1 MNELQTML
9 ADTANRLFTDKL
21 TKQVRIAAE
30 EGEWPQDLW
39 NAVEENGFPRVLVSE
54 AHGGAGAQWPDALVL
69 LKSCGTHAVP
79 LPLAETI
86 LANWF
91 LDQAGI
97 DVPDGPI
104 TFASAQL
111 TSGPDGMALAGPMQD
126 VPFAAN
132 CTHVVALSPS
142 DGTDGGIQVA
152 LFASPQVGQANSTIA
167 RESVAEVSVSGAAIA
182 SGLASLPLNSAMLF
196 GALARSAAIA
206 GALQSV
212 LLQAVQ
218 YAGERVQFGRP
229 ISKFQAVQH
238 QLAELATHAASVG
251 VAVDAAARA
260 VLADPNAAEFDI
272 AAAKVRASD
281 AAQIGASIA
290 HQTHGA
296 IGFTY
301 EHGLHFWTRRL
312 WSWGPEYGGAAHWAQ
327 LLGKNAIEGG
337 GHSLWATV
345 TAR

>member
-1 MNELQTML
+1 MNELQTL
-9 ADTANRLFTDKL
+9 LTDTANRLFTDKL

-30 EGEWPQDLW
+30 DGDWPQDLW
-39 NAVEENGFPRVLVSE
+39 NAVEETGFPKVLVSE
-54 AHGGAGAQWPDALVL
+54 ARGGSGAQWMDALVL
-69 LKSCGTHAVP
+69 FKACGVHAVP

-97 DVPDGPI
+97 EVPDGPV
-104 TFASAQL
+104 TFAAADL
-111 TSGPDGMALAGPMQD
+111 KTGPDGPKLAKPIQD
-126 VPFAAN
+126 VPFAGN
-132 CTHVVALSPS
+132 CGHVVALAPS
-142 DGTDGGIQVA
+142 ESGLQVA
-152 LFASPQVGQANSTIA
+152 LFANPQISTGVSTIA
-167 RESVAEVSVSGAAIA
+167 REPVADVSA
-182 SGLASLPLNSAMLF
+182 SGPAMASGVAILPENAAMLF
-196 GALARSAAIA
+196 GALARSASIA

-212 LLQAVQ
+212 LLQSVQ

-260 VLADPNAAEFDI
+260 VQADPNAAEFDV

-312 WSWGPEYGGAAHWAQ
+312 WSWGPEFGGAAHWAQ
-327 LLGKNAIEGG
+327 LLGKKAIEGG
-337 GHSLWATV
+337 GYGLWSTV

>member
-1 MNELQTML
+1 MNDLQTML
-9 ADTANRLFTDKL
+9 SDTANRLFAEKIS
-21 TKQVRIAAE
+21 KEVRISAE
-30 EGEWPQDLW
+30 EGVWQQTLW
-39 NAVEENGFPRVLVSE
+39 QSVEETGLPLVLVSE
-54 AHGGAGAQWPDALVL
+54 ARGGAGAGWSDALVL
-69 LKSCGTHAVP
+69 LKACGTHAVP
-79 LPLAETI
+79 VPLAETI
-86 LANWF
+86 LAAWF

-97 DVPDGPI
+97 DVPSGPI
-104 TFASAQL
+104 TFGSADLVQSPGGL
-111 TSGPDGMALAGPMQD
+111 TTADPMVDVAFADICSHIVAVSPAADG
-126 VPFAAN
+126 V
-132 CTHVVALSPS
+132 
-142 DGTDGGIQVA
+142 QVA
-152 LFASPQVGQANSTIA
+152 LFADPQSSDRVTTIA
-167 RESVAEVSVSGAAIA
+167 RESVSQITCKAPAVALGTAPLPRDSVQ
-182 SGLASLPLNSAMLF
+182 LF

-229 ISKFQAVQH
+229 ISKFQAIQH

-251 VAVDAAARA
+251 VAVDTAARA
-260 VLADPNAAEFDI
+260 VLANPGDAEFDI
-272 AAAKVRASD
+272 AVAKVRASD

-312 WSWGPEYGGAAHWAQ
+312 WSWAPEYGDAAYWAQ
-327 LLGKNAIEGG
+327 RLGRKAISGG
-337 GHSLWATV
+337 GHDLWATV

>member
-1 MNELQTML
+1 MNDLQTML
-9 ADTANRLFTDKL
+9 SDTANRLFTDKI
-21 TKQVRIAAE
+21 TKDVRISAE

-39 NAVEENGFPRVLVSE
+39 ASVVENGFPLVLVSE
-54 AHGGAGAQWPDALVL
+54 ERGGAGAQWPDALVL
-69 LKSCGTHAVP
+69 LKACGTHAVP

-86 LANWF
+86 LGAWF

-97 DVPDGPI
+97 DVPGGPI
-104 TFASAQL
+104 TFGEAEL
-111 TSGPDGMALAGPMQD
+111 NIEDGKAVLSRPMTH
-126 VPFAAN
+126 VPFAAK
-132 CTHVVALSPS
+132 CGHVVAVAPQDDGLS
-142 DGTDGGIQVA
+142 VA
-152 LFASPQVGQANSTIA
+152 LFTDPIVEDEVSTIA
-167 RESVAEVSVSGAAIA
+167 RDPVSSVSFAAPAIA
-182 SGLASLPLNSAMLF
+182 SGIAPLPQNAVQLF

-206 GALQSV
+206 GALQSI

-229 ISKFQAVQH
+229 ISKFQAIQH

-251 VAVDAAARA
+251 VAVDTAARA
-260 VLADPNAAEFDI
+260 VLVDPGNAEFDI
-272 AAAKVRASD
+272 AAAKVRAAD

-312 WSWGPEYGGAAHWAQ
+312 WSWGPEYGGAAHWAR
-327 LLGKNAIEGG
+327 LLGKKAIEGG
-337 GHSLWATV
+337 GHNLWSAV